1 MKNYILRRLLFL
13 VFTLLGISIIV
24 FLLIRAIP
32 GDVIDVSL
40 GTDVNALSSEQMAE
54 LRAYY
59 GLDQP
64 LHVQYWTWLSS
75 TLKGDFGYSVRTG
88 RPVLSEI
95 VDRFPVTLE
104 LTIFGVLL
112 GTILGL
118 IAGILS
124 SIKRNTVWDW
134 VSRVGALLGLSVPQF
149 WIATLVILVLSLRFR
164 WLPTSGGFVD
174 FLTDPF
180 ENIKQV
186 FLPSIIL
193 SISLAAA
200 VMRMTRSAMLETMGE
215 DYIRT
220 ASSKGLTPSQVI
232 FIHALKNALIPVI
245 TTIGIQAGYLLG
257 GTVVIEEIFALPGV
271 GRLVLHAIYQR
282 DYAMIQGAIMV
293 VALNFILI
301 NLLVDILHGFFD
313 PRIRYE

>member
-1 MKNYILRRLLFL
+1 MTTYILRRLVFL

-32 GDVIDVSL
+32 GDVIEVTL
-40 GTDVNALSSEQMAE
+40 GTDVNALSAEQVAE

-64 LHVQYWTWLSS
+64 LHIQYWNWFRS
-75 TLKGDFGYSVRTG
+75 TLQGNFGYSVRTG

-95 VDRFPVTLE
+95 VNRFPVTLE
-104 LTIFGVLL
+104 LTFFGVLL

-124 SIKRNTVWDW
+124 SIQPNTVWDW
-134 VSRVGALLGLSVPQF
+134 VSRIGALLGLSVPQF
-149 WIATLVILVLSLRFR
+149 WIATLVILVLSLKFR

-174 FLTDPF
+174 FFTDPL

-200 VMRMTRSAMLETMGE
+200 VMRMTRSAMLETLGE

-220 ASSKGLTPSQVI
+220 ANSKGLTPSKVI
-232 FIHALKNALIPVI
+232 SVHALKNALIPVI

-301 NLLVDILHGFFD
+301 NLLVDILHGYFD

>member
-64 LHVQYWTWLSS
+64 LHVQYWNWLSS